1 MTSVFSSVRYLP
13 VPARSY
19 DARHRAY
26 DARHRASKT
35 SRPSRLIAG
44 LALPTAAAAALTFTA
59 TGAAVATSTQAVTG
73 SRNVA
78 ATAGPSAA
86 LATLGDSRSQAI
98 QDNAKAR
105 VYAAASAARST
116 ERKDLAARKAR
127 ILAAQRVEES
137 QSWQLPLKN
146 VVHTSDFGWRWGRLH
161 AGEDFAAPIGT
172 ELVSMSTGTV
182 IFAGEQ
188 SGYGTLV
195 KIRYWDNT
203 VTFYAHMSST
213 SVREGEVVEPGEV
226 VGLSGNSGHSTG
238 PHLHLEVHPD
248 GGEAIDPAVWLSNH
262 RLDY

>member
-1 MTSVFSSVRYLP
+1 M
-13 VPARSY
+13 PARSY

-35 SRPSRLIAG
+35 SSTPSRLIAG
-44 LALPTAAAAALTFTA
+44 LALPTAAAVALTFTA

-73 SRNVA
+73 SHK
-78 ATAGPSAA
+78 ATAMAKPQAA
-86 LATLGDSRSQAI
+86 SPALGDLRSQAI
-98 QDNAKAR
+98 EDNARAR
-105 VYAAASAARST
+105 VYSAASAARSA
-116 ERKDLAARKAR
+116 ERQDLAARKAKD
-127 ILAAQRVEES
+127 LAAKRVRQA
-137 QSWQLPLKN
+137 QSWELPLRD
-146 VVHTSDFGWRWGRLH
+146 VVRTSDFGWRWGRLH

-172 ELVSMSTGTV
+172 KLVSMSSGTV

-203 VTFYAHMSST
+203 VTYYAHMSST
-213 SVREGEVVEPGEV
+213 SVSEGQVVEPGEV

-248 GGEAIDPAVWLSNH
+248 GGAAVDPAVWLADHQLN
-262 RLDY
+262 Y

>member
-1 MTSVFSSVRYLP
+1 M
-13 VPARSY
+13 PARSY
-19 DARHRAY
+19 DARHRGHV
-26 DARHRASKT
+26 ARHRGSRT
-35 SRPSRLIAG
+35 STARPSRLVAG
-44 LALPTAAAAALTFTA
+44 LALPTAAAVALTFTA
-59 TGAAVATSTQAVTG
+59 TGAAVATSNQAVTG
-73 SRNVA
+73 SHNVA
-78 ATAGPSAA
+78 AKATPRTTSVA
-86 LATLGDSRSQAI
+86 LVDSRSQAI

-105 VYAAASAARST
+105 VYAAASAARSA

-127 ILAAQRVEES
+127 ILAAKRLEES

-172 ELVSMSTGTV
+172 NLVSMSTGTV

-203 VTFYAHMSST
+203 VTYYAHMSST
-213 SVREGEVVEPGEV
+213 SVSDGEVVEPGEV

-238 PHLHLEVHPD
+238 PHLHLEVHPE
-248 GGEAIDPAVWLSNH
+248 GGEAIDPAVWLASH
-262 RLDY
+262 KLDY

>member
-1 MTSVFSSVRYLP
+1 M
-13 VPARSY
+13 
-19 DARHRAY
+19 
-26 DARHRASKT
+26 
-35 SRPSRLIAG
+35 IAG

-78 ATAGPSAA
+78 ATAKPSAA

-105 VYAAASAARST
+105 VYAAASAARSA

-127 ILAAQRVEES
+127 ILAAKRLEES
-137 QSWQLPLKN
+137 QSWQMPLKN
-146 VVHTSDFGWRWGRLH
+146 VVQTSNFGWRWGRLH

-172 ELVSMSTGTV
+172 ELVAMSTGTV
-182 IFAGEQ
+182 TFAGEQ
-188 SGYGTLV
+188 SGYGTMV
-195 KIRYWDNT
+195 KIRYWDDT

-213 SVREGEVVEPGEV
+213 SVSDGEVVEPGEV

-238 PHLHLEVHPD
+238 PHLHLEVHPE
-248 GGEAIDPAVWLSNH
+248 GGEPIDPAVWLESQG
-262 RLDY
+262 LDY